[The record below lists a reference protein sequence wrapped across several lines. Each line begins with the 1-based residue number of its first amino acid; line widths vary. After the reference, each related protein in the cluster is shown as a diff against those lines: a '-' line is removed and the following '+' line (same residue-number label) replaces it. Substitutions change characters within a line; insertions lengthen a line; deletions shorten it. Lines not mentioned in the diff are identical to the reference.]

1 MSGEDTLKSPAE
13 VVAKPVGDSLPSA
26 LPVAEPPRAIQ
37 FLADYEGCGHWR
49 MIWPEMVLNGYRLAT
64 VHSGLGPPETAA
76 TCRRNHP
83 AGRPRGVPVR

>member
-64 VHSGLGPPETAA
+64 VHSTNVMCGD
-76 TCRRNHP
+76 RHVN
-83 AGRPRGVPVR
+83 AG